1 MGGSP
6 MIIAAVLSLFL
17 SPASVAATPPQ
28 NSIVVTGRAI
38 DDKKTALAACLS
50 RGCPPN
56 EDIDAS
62 LALAETQLIAGKY
75 HEARRSLLAAL
86 GRNKKEAM
94 AYPVPVSDLYR
105 ANGRVAAHLGM
116 DEDYYRSTWGIYN
129 TLKKGLPSAKDLQY
143 SAMME
148 VAEMVATTR
157 GHDRAREYYR
167 SIAYHARQDGR
178 PDIAALAELRMIL
191 RHFPAYARSEAVREI
206 AESADPKTRAAQL
219 EARLALAR
227 IAFEHNDAAEAEKIV
242 SGLASYAVKKPILIY
257 APQWAAAGGPAN
269 ADTGT
274 ALETQ
279 KDTLGYSSTT
289 GSSQDWKSWGNAG
302 SGKAMDPSETRSP
315 YGGRAVTSTRMGIN
329 TEDMWLDVGFHID
342 ADGRVSDLQVLRSR
356 GDQGWSKPLL
366 ASISGRRYTPP
377 QNGSIYKTERY
388 TYTSA
393 VEAGTGTHGE
403 QHSPAA
409 RVEYFDLSDI
419 AAAN

>member
-1 MGGSP
+1 ML
-6 MIIAAVLSLFL
+6 IASVLSILL
-17 SPASVAATPPQ
+17 SSASAPASTPP

-38 DDKKTALAACLS
+38 QDKQAALAACLA

-75 HEARRSLLAAL
+75 HEARKSLLAAL

-167 SIAYHARQDGR
+167 SIAFHARKDGR

-191 RHFPAYARSEAVREI
+191 RHFPAYARPDAIREI
-206 AESADPKTRAAQL
+206 ADSTDPKTRAAQL

-227 IAFEHNDAAEAEKIV
+227 IAYENNDIRAAEAELGEISK
-242 SGLASYAVKKPILIY
+242 LDVKRPILIY
-257 APQWAAAGGPAN
+257 SPPWEVGRGPTNPDSAPTLLDRRDVLPTNSGEPASH
-269 ADTGT
+269 G
-274 ALETQ
+274 
-279 KDTLGYSSTT
+279 
-289 GSSQDWKSWGNAG
+289 
-302 SGKAMDPSETRSP
+302 RS
-315 YGGRAVTSTRMGIN
+315 AVTMLPNGPHSFASYRMPLN
-329 TEDMWLDVGFHID
+329 VEDMWIDVGFRITEQ
-342 ADGRVSDLQVLRSR
+342 GTVGDLQTLRSH
-356 GDQGWSKPLL
+356 GDIGWAKPLL
-366 ASISGRRYTPP
+366 ASIAGRRYTPARA
-377 QNGSIYKTERY
+377 GSPDSIRTERY
-388 TYTSA
+388 TYTSGL
-393 VEAGTGTHGE
+393 ESGTGTHAVW
-403 QHSPAA
+403 HSPNA